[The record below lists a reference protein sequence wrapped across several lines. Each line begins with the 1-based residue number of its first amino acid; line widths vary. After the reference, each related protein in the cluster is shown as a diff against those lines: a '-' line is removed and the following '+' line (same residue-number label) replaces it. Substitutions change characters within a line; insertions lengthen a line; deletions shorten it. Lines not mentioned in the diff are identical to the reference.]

1 MAQKTNAD
9 GLLRLGEIILESNEA
24 SHRTPR
30 TRKHK
35 RSTMLQQ
42 VITRNRSCV
51 LLAAIVGFVVSF
63 YGEARGDMIFVANSS
78 FEGPS
83 FVSGAF
89 GAADNWGSSG
99 SGGAYRPGLIVADVP
114 DGDQVGFAG
123 NIAIAGSLFQNLGV
137 SVIPG
142 ATYNLDLLVGSRND
156 GFAANYLVELYAD
169 STLVA
174 SASGA

>member
-1 MAQKTNAD
+1 
-9 GLLRLGEIILESNEA
+9 
-24 SHRTPR
+24 
-30 TRKHK
+30 
-35 RSTMLQQ
+35 MLQQ